1 MYNPLHL
8 IEATA
13 IESFVTL
20 TGNHR
25 FFSRVVAEIER
36 IEQSMPEST
45 GVEKRAKFLAEAHII
60 FDDLVIPIGETILR
74 LFLELGVIYVA
85 AQFPVF
91 AVAAGVAENRLE
103 ALISADIQERTDG
116 TLK

>member
-1 MYNPLHL
+1 MYNPLQL
-8 IEATA
+8 IEASA

-36 IEQSMPEST
+36 IERSMPHST
-45 GVEKRAKFLAEAHII
+45 GPEKRAKFLAEAHII

-74 LFLELGVIYVA
+74 LFLELGVVYLA
-85 AQFPVF
+85 AQVPAL
-91 AVAAGVAENRLE
+91 AVVAGVAEASVDKMLSE
-103 ALISADIQERTDG
+103 DIQARTDG
-116 TLK
+116 ALK

>member
-1 MYNPLHL
+1 MYNPLQL
-8 IEATA
+8 IEASA

-25 FFSRVVAEIER
+25 FFSRVVAEIQRLED
-36 IEQSMPEST
+36 SMPHAT

-74 LFLELGVIYVA
+74 LFLELGVVYIA
-85 AQFPVF
+85 AQVPVL
-91 AVAAGVAENRLE
+91 AVPVGVLE
-103 ALISADIQERTDG
+103 ASLEDVISTDIQHRTDG
-116 TLK
+116 ALK

>member
-1 MYNPLHL
+1 MYNPLQL
-8 IEATA
+8 IEASA

-36 IEQSMPEST
+36 VEKSMPEST
-45 GVEKRAKFLAEAHII
+45 GPEKRAKFLAEAEII

-74 LFLELGVIYVA
+74 LFLELGVIYLA
-85 AQFPVF
+85 AQAPGFV
-91 AVAAGVAENRLE
+91 VVAGVLE
-103 ALISADIQERTDG
+103 TNLDQMLSDDIQKRTDG